1 MKQFTKKTSQL
12 QPSRIQFSISSFPL
26 IPGPHSLGPAPS
38 LTPTGDVTPFTMDT
52 TPLVTM
58 ITNTAQDTSIMDL
71 SLPSVASSLEVSD
84 LDISDLSAEDHIPP
98 YLPSSTAEDLP
109 PLPDLDLLDGIAAT
123 TPCNLT
129 PTNIRSFL
137 FPSYSGL
144 EESLSLLS
152 TTEEITTPSSLP
164 SCGPLPSP
172 SCGHSPSCG
181 PLPKPPPPCGPSPS
195 CGPVRTRRRYTAES
209 RNAAI
214 SPGRMRKASGSARNE
229 VARALGVTAA
239 ELFDANRGGAKR
251 RIRRVASAI

>member
-12 QPSRIQFSISSFPL
+12 QPSRIHFSISSFPL

-52 TPLVTM
+52 ITMVT
-58 ITNTAQDTSIMDL
+58 NQDTSIMDL

-84 LDISDLSAEDHIPP
+84 LDISDLSAPSEDHIPP
-98 YLPSSTAEDLP
+98 YLPSTPEDLP

-144 EESLSLLS
+144 EECLSLLS
-152 TTEEITTPSSLP
+152 TTEDSTPPPSQPSGGPIPSQP
-164 SCGPLPSP
+164 SCGSL
-172 SCGHSPSCG
+172 
-181 PLPKPPPPCGPSPS
+181 PSPS

-209 RNAAI
+209 RNAAL
-214 SPGRMRKASGSARNE
+214 SPGRIRKASGSARNV
-229 VARALGVTAA
+229 VAKALGVTAA
-239 ELFDANRGGAKR
+239 ELFDANRGGSQR